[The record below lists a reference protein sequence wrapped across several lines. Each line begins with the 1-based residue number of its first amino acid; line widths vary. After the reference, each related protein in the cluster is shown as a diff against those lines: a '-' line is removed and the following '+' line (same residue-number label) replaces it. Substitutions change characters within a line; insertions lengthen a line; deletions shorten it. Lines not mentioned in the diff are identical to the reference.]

1 MKGRS
6 WLAVVCLI
14 AGIPLAA
21 YGLSGGGALFAI
33 VGLALVLV
41 FWSLAWQWIT
51 RAGKP
56 TTSIKPAADAAWN
69 MRDQAPHAPTPSP
82 SPASEGG
89 EKDDGASR
97 RGSE

>member
-1 MKGRS
+1 MKDKS

-33 VGLALVLV
+33 VGLALVLA
-41 FWSLAWQWIT
+41 FWFLAWQWIT
-51 RAGKP
+51 RASKP
-56 TTSIKPAADAAWN
+56 TTPIKPAADAAWS
-69 MRDQAPHAPTPSP
+69 MRDQAPRAPTPSP
-82 SPASEGG
+82 ASAGE